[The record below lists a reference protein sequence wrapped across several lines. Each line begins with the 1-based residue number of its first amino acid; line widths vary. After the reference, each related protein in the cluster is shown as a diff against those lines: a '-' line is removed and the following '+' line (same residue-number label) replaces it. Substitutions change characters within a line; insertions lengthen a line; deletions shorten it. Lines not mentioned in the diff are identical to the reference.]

1 MLGISDPYI
10 LLAFLMSIALALV
23 CIAYGVINW
32 NKGDE

>member
-10 LLAFLMSIALALV
+10 LLAYLMSISLAIICV
-23 CIAYGVINW
+23 GYGIINW